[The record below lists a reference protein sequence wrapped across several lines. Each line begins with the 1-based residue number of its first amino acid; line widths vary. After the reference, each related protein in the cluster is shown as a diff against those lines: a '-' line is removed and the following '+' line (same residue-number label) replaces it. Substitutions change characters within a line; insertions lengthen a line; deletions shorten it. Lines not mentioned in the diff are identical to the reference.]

1 MAGKFSAKNR
11 EHAVDVRTIL
21 AEREQAQQRRS
32 GAPAA
37 PQKRKPAQ
45 PAEPANPRSQ
55 KNARSTKKA
64 VKGPR
69 LGGVIFY
76 TIFLLFIFLF
86 YISAKCKYSTNN
98 FRCKFAIAFHH
109 PSAIN
114 AFMHDT
120 NYL

>member
-32 GAPAA
+32 GVPAA

-45 PAEPANPRSQ
+45 PAEPAKPRSQ

-76 TIFLLFIFLF
+76 TIFLYSFSCS
-86 YISAKCKYSTNN
+86 ISQLTLAYWSCGTG
-98 FRCKFAIAFHH
+98 
-109 PSAIN
+109 
-114 AFMHDT
+114 
-120 NYL
+120 